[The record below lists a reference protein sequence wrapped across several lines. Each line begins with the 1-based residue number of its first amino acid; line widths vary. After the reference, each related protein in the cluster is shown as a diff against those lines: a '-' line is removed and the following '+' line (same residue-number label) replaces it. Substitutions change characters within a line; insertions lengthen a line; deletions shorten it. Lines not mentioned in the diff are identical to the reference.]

1 MTCVDDWML
10 PGKSLDYPFFY
21 KGEAG
26 ESSVFCSCV
35 FAMIRDEAKGVKRSG
50 DVIHVACFSIVSFG
64 VFGLG
69 VE

>member
-1 MTCVDDWML
+1 MTGWCQV
-10 PGKSLDYPFFY
+10 SHSIIHFFY

-26 ESSVFCSCV
+26 ESSVFCV

-50 DVIHVACFSIVSFG
+50 DVIHVACFSIVAFG